1 MDQNQPPVPPV
12 YSTPSGTTGGP
23 GGPETPSTNDKL
35 STPLTILSFCI
46 PLAGAI
52 IYFMKKD
59 KEPASAKTACT
70 AAIIGF
76 VVGIAIN
83 LIYTLVNR

>member
-1 MDQNQPPVPPV
+1 MDQNQPPVSQQT
-12 YSTPSGTTGGP
+12 ST
-23 GGPETPSTNDKL
+23 STDKL

-70 AAIIGF
+70 AAVIGL
-76 VVGIAIN
+76 VVGIVINIIVAI
-83 LIYTLVNR
+83 VNR

>member
-1 MDQNQPPVPPV
+1 MDQNQPPVTQQPT
-12 YSTPSGTTGGP
+12 SSA
-23 GGPETPSTNDKL
+23 DKL

-70 AAIIGF
+70 AALIGF
-76 VVGIAIN
+76 GVGIVINIIVAI
-83 LIYTLVNR
+83 VNR

>member
-1 MDQNQPPVPPV
+1 MDQNQPPQPPQPPV
-12 YSTPSGTTGGP
+12 PEGTQ
-23 GGPETPSTNDKL
+23 DKL

-52 IYFMKKD
+52 IYFIKKD

-70 AAIIGF
+70 AAVIGF
-76 VVGIAIN
+76 IVGIVIN
-83 LIYTLVNR
+83 VIYTIANS

>member
-1 MDQNQPPVPPV
+1 MDQNQPPVSQEPS
-12 YSTPSGTTGGP
+12 STP
-23 GGPETPSTNDKL
+23 DKL

-70 AAIIGF
+70 AALIGL
-76 VVGIAIN
+76 VVGIVIN
-83 LIYTLVNR
+83 IIVSIANR

>member
-1 MDQNQPPVPPV
+1 MDQNQPPQPPV
-12 YSTPSGTTGGP
+12 ITPGSSP
-23 GGPETPSTNDKL
+23 DKL

-70 AAIIGF
+70 AAVIGF
-76 VVGIAIN
+76 VVGVAVN
-83 LIYTLVNR
+83 LIYTIFSR

>member
-1 MDQNQPPVPPV
+1 MDQNQPPV
-12 YSTPSGTTGGP
+12 TPG
-23 GGPETPSTNDKL
+23 TPSTQDKL
-35 STPLTILSFCI
+35 STPLVILSFCI

-70 AAIIGF
+70 AALIGF

>member
-1 MDQNQPPVPPV
+1 MDQNQPPV
-12 YSTPSGTTGGP
+12 TPG
-23 GGPETPSTNDKL
+23 TPSTQDKL
-35 STPLTILSFCI
+35 STPLVILSFCI

>member
-1 MDQNQPPVPPV
+1 MDQNQPPVTPQPPA
-12 YSTPSGTTGGP
+12 TT
-23 GGPETPSTNDKL
+23 DKL

-76 VVGIAIN
+76 VVGIVIN
-83 LIYTLVNR
+83 VIVSVVNR

>member
-1 MDQNQPPVPPV
+1 MDQNQPPVIQQPDN
-12 YSTPSGTTGGP
+12 TP
-23 GGPETPSTNDKL
+23 DKL

-70 AAIIGF
+70 AALIGF
-76 VVGIAIN
+76 VIGIVINIVVAI
-83 LIYTLVNR
+83 VSR

>member
-1 MDQNQPPVPPV
+1 MDQNQPPVSQQPP
-12 YSTPSGTTGGP
+12 TT
-23 GGPETPSTNDKL
+23 TDKL

-52 IYFMKKD
+52 IYFMKKE

-76 VVGIAIN
+76 VVGIVIN
-83 LIYTLVNR
+83 VIVSIVNR

>member
-1 MDQNQPPVPPV
+1 MDQNQPPVPPG
-12 YSTPSGTTGGP
+12 SPTTSSEP
-23 GGPETPSTNDKL
+23 DKL
-35 STPLTILSFCI
+35 STPLMILSFCI

-70 AAIIGF
+70 AAIIGL

>member
-1 MDQNQPPVPPV
+1 MDQNQPPVIQPP
-12 YSTPSGTTGGP
+12 SPTGD
-23 GGPETPSTNDKL
+23 TVDKL

-70 AAIIGF
+70 AAVIGF
-76 VVGIAIN
+76 VVGIVIN
-83 LIYTLVNR
+83 IIVAVMNR

>member
-1 MDQNQPPVPPV
+1 MDQNQPPVPP
-12 YSTPSGTTGGP
+12 STSETT
-23 GGPETPSTNDKL
+23 DKL
-35 STPLTILSFCI
+35 STPMAILSFCI

-52 IYFMKKD
+52 IYFMKKE

-76 VVGIAIN
+76 VVGIVIN
-83 LIYTLVNR
+83 VIYVVVRR

>member
-1 MDQNQPPVPPV
+1 MDQNQPPVIQPPT
-12 YSTPSGTTGGP
+12 STGDTG
-23 GGPETPSTNDKL
+23 DKL

-76 VVGIAIN
+76 VVGIVINIIVAIM
-83 LIYTLVNR
+83 NR

>member
-1 MDQNQPPVPPV
+1 MDQNQPPQPPV
-12 YSTPSGTTGGP
+12 APTPPT
-23 GGPETPSTNDKL
+23 EQDKL

-59 KEPASAKTACT
+59 KEPASAKTACV
-70 AAIIGF
+70 AAVIGF
-76 VVGIAIN
+76 MLGIVIN
-83 LIYTLVNR
+83 IIYALMNR

>member
-1 MDQNQPPVPPV
+1 MDQNQPPQPPIQQ
-12 YSTPSGTTGGP
+12 SEP
-23 GGPETPSTNDKL
+23 DKL

-59 KEPASAKTACT
+59 KEPLSAKTACT
-70 AAIIGF
+70 AAVIGII
-76 VVGIAIN
+76 VGIASN
-83 LIYTLVNR
+83 LIYTIFNR

>member
-1 MDQNQPPVPPV
+1 MDQNQPPLPPQ
-12 YSTPSGTTGGP
+12 PPAGG
-23 GGPETPSTNDKL
+23 GSADKL

-59 KEPASAKTACT
+59 KEPLSAKTACT
-70 AAIIGF
+70 AAIIGI
-76 VVGIAIN
+76 VVGIASN
-83 LIYTLVNR
+83 LLYTIFNR

>member
-1 MDQNQPPVPPV
+1 MDQNQPPGPPQPPV
-12 YSTPSGTTGGP
+12 SGTT
-23 GGPETPSTNDKL
+23 DKL

-59 KEPASAKTACT
+59 KEPLSAKTACT
-70 AAIIGF
+70 AAIIGI
-76 VVGIAIN
+76 VVGIATN
-83 LIYTLVNR
+83 LLYTIFNR

>member
-1 MDQNQPPVPPV
+1 L
-12 YSTPSGTTGGP
+12 YS
-23 GGPETPSTNDKL
+23 
-35 STPLTILSFCI
+35 
-46 PLAGAI
+46 LAGAI

-76 VVGIAIN
+76 ALGIVGNI
-83 LIYTLVNR
+83 IYTLTNR

>member
-1 MDQNQPPVPPV
+1 MDQNQPPSTQLD
-12 YSTPSGTTGGP
+12 STP
-23 GGPETPSTNDKL
+23 DKL

-59 KEPASAKTACT
+59 KEPASAKTACM
-70 AAIIGF
+70 AAVIGF
-76 VVGIAIN
+76 AVGIIIN
-83 LIYTLVNR
+83 IIVVFVNR

>member
-1 MDQNQPPVPPV
+1 MDQNQPPVSEQPS
-12 YSTPSGTTGGP
+12 STS
-23 GGPETPSTNDKL
+23 DKL

-46 PLAGAI
+46 PIAGAI

-70 AAIIGF
+70 AAVIGI
-76 VVGIAIN
+76 VVGIVIN
-83 LIYTLVNR
+83 IIVSIVNR